1 MHGFSRGHGSDKATH
16 YADVG
21 RARLNELIKTLEGFE
36 ALDECVRRKCADELA
51 NGLRESAPGLAQS
64 LTIGDGF
71 PDLLDVL
78 THFRSAFD
86 WQQAKADGRV
96 IPSRGVDE
104 AYDAAS
110 DAVAEAKESID
121 GILDEWRAKLK
132 DSSIELW
139 SASGSPTE
147 PFQLAVSESTL
158 AKRGTPASFTQMS
171 SKKGVKR
178 FYTPELKQSVD
189 DYLLAKEQLD
199 QALSASARTLYAS
212 FSKRFALWHRAV
224 RTAADLDCLLSLAT
238 VSGGV
243 GFCKPVFVADPDAA
257 PFLHITR
264 GVNLC
269 VQAALGAG
277 ADCIPNDIYIGSD
290 PEAANANAEGGDF
303 SPPMLLV
310 TGPNMGGKS
319 TLLRQAC
326 LTALLAHLGCYVPA
340 QECRLSPVD
349 RIFTRVGAN
358 DAIMAGLSTF
368 RVELEETAA
377 ILRHATSSSIVI
389 LDELG
394 RGTATFDGMAIAHAV
409 LSHLTDRVGCRS
421 LFATHYHALTREFEV
436 PNPKV
441 ALYHMACAVDEASR
455 DVTFLYQ
462 FAKGAS
468 HRSHGVNVARLAG
481 LPASVLDLAS
491 RKSAELEK
499 LLDDK
504 YAAHLAARLLATA
517 DPKVAAR
524 QAQLE
529 TDDDAMDVT
538 DAGEGE
544 GGAAPVPVGNAL
556 LALWKEAHAVAAGEG
571 AD

>member
-1 MHGFSRGHGSDKATH
+1 
-16 YADVG
+16 
-21 RARLNELIKTLEGFE
+21 
-36 ALDECVRRKCADELA
+36 
-51 NGLRESAPGLAQS
+51 
-64 LTIGDGF
+64 
-71 PDLLDVL
+71 
-78 THFRSAFD
+78 
-86 WQQAKADGRV
+86 
-96 IPSRGVDE
+96 
-104 AYDAAS
+104 
-110 DAVAEAKESID
+110 
-121 GILDEWRAKLK
+121 
-132 DSSIELW
+132 
-139 SASGSPTE
+139 
-147 PFQLAVSESTL
+147 
-158 AKRGTPASFTQMS
+158 MS

-199 QALSASARTLYAS
+199 QALSASARKLYAS

-243 GFCKPVFVADPDAA
+243 AFCKPVFVTDHDAA

-264 GVNLC
+264 ASTSAFRRRSARAPTASPTTSTTFVGP
-269 VQAALGAG
+269 GG
-277 ADCIPNDIYIGSD
+277 RRHADADD
-290 PEAANANAEGGDF
+290 TDF

-326 LTALLAHLGCYVPA
+326 LTRCSHTLGQCPPA
-340 QECRLSPVD
+340 ECRLSPVD

-394 RGTATFDGMAIAHAV
+394 RGTAG
-409 LSHLTDRVGCRS
+409 LTVWPSLTPCSATSPTGWAASS
-421 LFATHYHALTREFEV
+421 LFATHYHALTRGRLRS
-436 PNPKV
+436 PTPKV

-481 LPASVLDLAS
+481 LPASVLDLARA
-491 RKSAELEK
+491 RKLSK
-499 LLDDK
+499 D
-504 YAAHLAARLLATA
+504 AAHLAARLLAAA

-524 QAQLE
+524 HHRLRGRRQVRAATSTRTLRRGLLAGDGRRQLHR
-529 TDDDAMDVT
+529 V
-538 DAGEGE
+538 
-544 GGAAPVPVGNAL
+544 APV
-556 LALWKEAHAVAAGEG
+556 
-571 AD
+571 